1 MDRVIQ
7 PITDAINAV
16 EGFVKTL
23 KDFSDSISLRRRL
36 GEVAHAEIVHARDLK
51 EQAHRQLEQVRGRL
65 FHADNDHARDGTK
78 ERLLLD
84 VNRRLEA
91 HVAERKLVARR
102 LARELITIS
111 NLKVSILFN
120 LNSRMLIEGQ
130 VERDYL
136 LPLAKEETDLEKS
149 IPLPPTPF
157 VAKLATSFSVDFS
170 LRVKL
175 EGDLK
180 ALVHLVVNRMA
191 VNFDLSTNA
200 GERAV
205 LSAGDW
211 TNIIKREKWLLSSA
225 THSPVG
231 PFFKPQSAQA
241 HSKGAFASVAKAA
254 ARGCVVATHSESFL
268 ALSHPG
274 RPSSR

>member
-7 PITDAINAV
+7 PITDAINVV

-65 FHADNDHARDGTK
+65 LHADNDHARDGTK

-211 TNIIKREKWLLSSA
+211 THIIKREKW
-225 THSPVG
+225 
-231 PFFKPQSAQA
+231 
-241 HSKGAFASVAKAA
+241 
-254 ARGCVVATHSESFL
+254 
-268 ALSHPG
+268 PG
-274 RPSSR
+274 SGL